1 MGAWGLS
8 ACGYSAGSS
17 CSTVGGG
24 WCPEGEGA
32 RDSGKVGGG
41 FMISGTSVLLS
52 VGLLASSVLGCRI
65 TVAGCIGIKFKM
77 LTV

>member
-1 MGAWGLS
+1 M
-8 ACGYSAGSS
+8 
-17 CSTVGGG
+17 
-24 WCPEGEGA
+24 EGEGV

-41 FMISGTSVLLS
+41 FMISGTSVSLS
-52 VGLLASSVLGCRI
+52 VGSLASSVLGCPI